1 MDGRSIRKGA
11 VDAMLAQTGQ
21 TIEHAP
27 AVFRQA
33 VDSIARTG
41 GTPLAVAEGSDLV
54 GVVRL
59 FPELARHTHERPDA
73 TASSSA

>member
-1 MDGRSIRKGA
+1 VVS
-11 VDAMLAQTGQ
+11 
-21 TIEHAP
+21 
-27 AVFRQA
+27 
-33 VDSIARTG
+33 G
-41 GTPLAVAEGSDLV
+41 GVLCLIGLL